1 MLLLRLVPLRLVLQL
16 RLGLPRLLLLPGLE
30 LLPRLGELLL
40 GLVLVMNWVLLL
52 GLGLKLPMLLRG
64 LLFKGLVSLLFIP
77 LKPNQVILHEAHCVQ
92 ELLRQNWQ
100 SIRNVT

>member
-1 MLLLRLVPLRLVLQL
+1 MLLLRAV
-16 RLGLPRLLLLPGLE
+16 LPRLLLLPRLE
-30 LLPRLGELLL
+30 LLLSLGELLL
-40 GLVLVMNWVLLL
+40 RLVLVIWVLLL